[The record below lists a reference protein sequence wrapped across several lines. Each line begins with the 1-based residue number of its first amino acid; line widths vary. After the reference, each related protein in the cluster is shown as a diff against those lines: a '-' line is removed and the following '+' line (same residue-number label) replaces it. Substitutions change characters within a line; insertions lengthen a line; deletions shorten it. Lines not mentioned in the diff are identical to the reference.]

1 MTPALNGTSVAS
13 PTATGMPG
21 PTNTPFPTATP
32 YTLQGFQKA
41 YQTSVANYVKLGIPE
56 DQLRAMYA
64 VDILRQKLMDAV
76 TANTPHSQDQV
87 WARHIVV
94 ADEATAQTVRQR
106 LLNGEDFAKVAA
118 EVSTDTDT
126 KSSGG
131 DLGWFPQNTQDPQ
144 LEPVAAVAFSMK
156 VGEIS
161 QPTKIQSGYEIIQVL
176 AHTIVP
182 LDASAYETAR
192 QMAFT
197 DWFAKERKNYNVAT
211 YNNWQ
216 NLVPTVS
223 GAATIIP
230 Q

>member
-1 MTPALNGTSVAS
+1 L
-13 PTATGMPG
+13 
-21 PTNTPFPTATP
+21 PTATP

-41 YQTSVANYVKLGIPE
+41 YQTSVSNYTKLGIPE
-56 DQLRAMYA
+56 DQLRVMYA

-76 TANTPHSQDQV
+76 TANTPHSQDQI

-94 ADEATAQTVRQR
+94 ADEATANTVRQR

-118 EVSTDTDT
+118 EVSTDTNT

-144 LEPVAAVAFSMK
+144 LEAVAAVAFSMK
-156 VGEIS
+156 VSEIS
-161 QPTKIQSGYEIIQVL
+161 QPVKTQSGYEIIQVL
-176 AHTIVP
+176 AHAIVP
-182 LDASAYETAR
+182 LDAPAYETAR

-197 DWFAKERKNYNVAT
+197 DWFAKERKNYNVVT

>member
-1 MTPALNGTSVAS
+1 M
-13 PTATGMPG
+13 
-21 PTNTPFPTATP
+21 
-32 YTLQGFQKA
+32 
-41 YQTSVANYVKLGIPE
+41 
-56 DQLRAMYA
+56 
-64 VDILRQKLMDAV
+64 
-76 TANTPHSQDQV
+76 
-87 WARHIVV
+87 V
-94 ADEATAQTVRQR
+94 ADEATALTVRQR

-144 LEPVAAVAFSMK
+144 LEAVAAAAFSMK

-161 QPTKIQSGYEIIQVL
+161 QPTKTQNGYEIIQVL
-176 AHTIVP
+176 AHTIIP
-182 LDASAYETAR
+182 LDAPAYETAR
-192 QMAFT
+192 QMVFT
-197 DWFAKERKNYNVAT
+197 DWFAKERKNYNVVT